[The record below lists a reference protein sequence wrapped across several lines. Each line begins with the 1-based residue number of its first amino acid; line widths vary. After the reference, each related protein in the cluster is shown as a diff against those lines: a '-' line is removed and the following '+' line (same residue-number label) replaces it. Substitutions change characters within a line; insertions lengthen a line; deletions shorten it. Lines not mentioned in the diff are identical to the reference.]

1 MQERNLKQSA
11 IEIEQFPEPVRS
23 ILTRGDRVDL
33 VPVKAGEVKVFRVR
47 REEVKK

>member
-1 MQERNLKQSA
+1 MDQKTIRV
-11 IEIEQFPEPVRS
+11 EQFPEPARS
-23 ILTRGDRVDL
+23 ILLRGERVDL